1 MSGSKSI
8 TPKVAAQP
16 KKALLSGDQP
26 QQSAGGGGGGNEED
40 MPDVIEIDL
49 VKISPIVWSSSEEGN
64 PIDVVKQSGEFEVLL
79 SGRKLG
85 CIPPD
90 YDDILA
96 ARSSYR
102 GRIKRRSEKPIG
114 IRIQLTLR

>member
-1 MSGSKSI
+1 MSGSKSK
-8 TPKVAAQP
+8 TPKAAAQP

-26 QQSAGGGGGGNEED
+26 QQAVGGGGGGNEID

-49 VKISPIVWSSSEEGN
+49 VKVSPIVWNSSEEGN
-64 PIDVVKQSGEFEVLL
+64 PVDIVKQNGEFEVLL
-79 SGRKLG
+79 SGKRLG

-90 YDDILA
+90 YDDTLA
-96 ARSSYR
+96 SRSSYR

-114 IRIQLTLR
+114 IRIQITLS